1 MMITTPPKG
10 QNLTVQHRIFNATFL
25 AGISLTA
32 FTGLSNYFTGLNS
45 FTYIFPFASF
55 AVFIALLALSYRNKN
70 FHLVSRLS
78 LSYLLFIFF
87 PISWFIN
94 AGSQGGFQYFSMF
107 FLIVLLTTMPG
118 KKNTFILLY
127 FLTIVAVLSVEY
139 FFPELVYGY
148 SSNTERYIDIIVSH
162 CILFAGTLVVIK
174 IFMGIY
180 EKANITLSKHT
191 QELQTAEK
199 NLKIANAELEEI
211 NKTKDKF
218 FSIIAHDLIN
228 PFNSMLG
235 FSELLSRDYDI
246 LDDVEK
252 KEYLKIIYSSIENT
266 HKLLDNLLIW
276 SRTQKGTIDFKPE
289 YKNLYLLATQTVDLL
304 HLSALNK
311 AITITTEIPKE
322 ISIYT
327 DEYMFSTILRNLLS
341 NAIKFTE
348 NKGVI
353 KIEAHAE
360 NSRFI
365 QISVEDNGVGIS
377 KEKQSH
383 LFDLNKSISTEGTE
397 KEAGTGLGLFICKEF
412 IEKHG
417 GEIWVESQP
426 DIGSKFVFTIP
437 ANKDR

>member
-1 MMITTPPKG
+1 MKTIIPKAH
-10 QNLTVQHRIFNATFL
+10 NLTVQHRIFNATLL

-32 FTGLSNYFTGLNS
+32 FAGISSYLTGLKP
-45 FTYIFPFASF
+45 FTYIFPFISF
-55 AVFIALLALSYRNKN
+55 VLFIAFLALSFRGKN

-78 LSYLLFIFF
+78 LIYLLFIFY
-87 PISWFIN
+87 PIGWFIN
-94 AGSQGGFQYFSMF
+94 AGSQGGLQYFTVF

-118 KKNTFILLY
+118 KKNTFLILY
-127 FLTIVAVLSVEY
+127 FLTIVAVLSIEY
-139 FFPELVYGY
+139 FFPELVYDY
-148 SSNTERYIDIIVSH
+148 SSKTERYIDLIISN
-162 CILFAGTLVVIK
+162 CILFVATLVVIK

-199 NLKIANAELEEI
+199 NLKKANKDLEDT

-235 FSELLSRDYDI
+235 FSELLCRDYDI
-246 LDDVEK
+246 LDDEEK

-266 HKLLDNLLIW
+266 HKLIDNLLIW
-276 SRTQKGTIDFKPE
+276 SRTQKGTIDFNPE

-311 AITITTEIPKE
+311 SITITTEIPKE
-322 ISIYT
+322 ISLYT

-348 NKGVI
+348 NKGKI
-353 KIEAHAE
+353 KIEAQE
-360 NSRFI
+360 DNSRFI

-383 LFDLNKSISTEGTE
+383 LFDLNKSTSTEGTE
-397 KEAGTGLGLFICKEF
+397 NEVGTGLGLFICKEF
-412 IEKHG
+412 TEKHG
-417 GEIWVESQP
+417 GEIRVESEP
-426 DIGSKFVFTIP
+426 GIGSRFLFTIP